1 MNHRLKFFFEE
12 GKKVGKNQKE
22 CAEYLGITHRAMN
35 RIVSNPEHD
44 LKASQINKIASYLE
58 ITPVEI
64 YQEPILKLIN
74 CFQDKDD
81 HVYFYD
87 NKKES
92 HFLNL
97 PASSHKELRRK
108 DLITMQ
114 NLNKTREWDFGFILF
129 FTPFIDPRTIDKTE
143 VFGLIESEDKS
154 HYELC
159 VLRKPTTNLSNNRYN
174 VSSFMSF
181 HVRQNM
187 EVKEIAQFMASSN
200 AKMFNYK
207 TVQL

>member
-1 MNHRLKFFFEE
+1 MKHRLKLFFDDL
-12 GKKVGKNQKE
+12 KKYGKNQKE

-64 YQEPILKLIN
+64 YQPPILKLIN
-74 CFQDKDD
+74 CYQNTDD
-81 HVYFYD
+81 QIYFHD

-92 HFLNL
+92 HYIEL
-97 PASSHKELRRK
+97 PASSHPQLRRK

-114 NLNKTREWDFGFILF
+114 NLNSSRQWDFGYILC
-129 FTPFIDPRTIDKTE
+129 FTPFVDPRTIDKTE
-143 VFGLIESEDKS
+143 TFGLIECEDKS

-174 VSSFMSF
+174 VSSFMTF

-187 EVKEIAQFMASSN
+187 EVKEIAQFMSSSN

-207 TVQL
+207 TVEA

>member
-1 MNHRLKFFFEE
+1 MEHRLKLFFDDL
-12 GKKVGKNQKE
+12 KKYGKNQKE
-22 CAEYLGITHRAMN
+22 CAVYMGITHRAMN

-64 YQEPILKLIN
+64 YQPPILKLIN
-74 CFQDKDD
+74 CYQNTDD

-92 HFLNL
+92 HYIEL
-97 PASSHKELRRK
+97 PASSHPKLRK
-108 DLITMQ
+108 KNLIIMQ
-114 NLNKTREWDFGFILF
+114 NLNNSRQWDFGYILF
-129 FTPFIDPRTIDKTE
+129 FTPFVDPRTIDKTE
-143 VFGLIESEDKS
+143 IFGLILSEDKT

-174 VSSFMSF
+174 VSSFMTF

-187 EVKEIAQFMASSN
+187 EVKEIAQFMTSAN
-200 AKMFNYK
+200 AQMFNYK
-207 TVQL
+207 TIEA